1 MTIHDSHRKRMRA
14 RFLKSD
20 PDTFYAHELLEML
33 LYQAVPR
40 GDTNACAHA
49 LLERFGSLRGVF
61 EASQESLQE
70 VKGIGPGAAASIKL
84 VLEMM
89 RRYAA
94 DLNAP
99 VVSYD
104 KISKIV
110 AFLYPRFLGA
120 TSEQVHLLLFNN
132 RMEMLDAAVVSV
144 GSVNSA
150 DVPIQDLATKA
161 LYTRASHAVLAH
173 NHPHG
178 WSLPSAEDKNVTER
192 VRVAFELLKVN
203 LLEHLVFS
211 DDGYYPIMKR
221 EYGVFRSPA
230 PAGELHAELY
240 RDFYDLDEETYR
252 FPPLFPQSSDH
263 AKG

>member
-1 MTIHDSHRKRMRA
+1 MHENHRQRMRE

-20 PDTFYAHELLEML
+20 PDTFYEHELLEML
-33 LYQAVPR
+33 LYSAIPR
-40 GDTNACAHA
+40 GDTNEYAHL

-61 EASQESLQE
+61 EASPESLQE
-70 VKGIGPGAAASIKL
+70 VRGIGPSAAVSIKL

-89 RRYAA
+89 KRYAK

-99 VVSYD
+99 VVCYD

-110 AFLYPRFLGA
+110 SFLHPRFLGA

-132 RMEMLDAAVVSV
+132 RMEMLDASVVSV

-150 DVPIQDLATKA
+150 DVPIQDIATKA
-161 LYTRASHAVLAH
+161 LYTKASHAILAH

-178 WSLPSAEDKNVTER
+178 WALPSAEDKHVTER
-192 VRVAFELLKVN
+192 VRVAFDLFKVN

-211 DDGYYPIMKR
+211 DDGYYPIMKQ
-221 EYGVFRSPA
+221 EYGVFRSATPL
-230 PAGELHAELY
+230 GQLCSDFYH
-240 RDFYDLDEETYR
+240 DFYDIDEESFR
-252 FPPLFPQSSDH
+252 FPPLFSN
-263 AKG
+263 